1 MLKDERFDLF
11 AFALDRES
19 PEWADRRQ
27 VAYERIR
34 RRRDHDLTRDRTRLE
49 PGGEIH
55 SVTVCDVVPQ
65 FLAPDVAYKRCTC
78 RNPHPESGER
88 WVLSDNGLDGAL
100 HRKSRPGSGESV
112 ARLLDWCVPDRHDR
126 VSSELDDRAAVG
138 EEHCAN
144 ETGRQVVRT
153 AQPSAE
159 DADGE
164 DQHKVSDKPSER
176 FTRVGEGEGAERRE
190 KRPENNDARG
200 NEAAQH
206 DHEGERES
214 EHEAEL

>member
-55 SVTVCDVVPQ
+55 SVTVRNVVPQ
-65 FLAPDVAYKRCTC
+65 FLAPDVAYKRCTS

-100 HRKSRPGSGESV
+100 HRKSRPGGGESV

-126 VSSELDDRAAVG
+126 VSSELDDRPAVG
-138 EEHCAN
+138 EDHRHHRTEIAI
-144 ETGRQVVRT
+144 EREDRLPGRPT
-153 AQPSAE
+153 L
-159 DADGE
+159 GE
-164 DQHKVSDKPSER
+164 RGESGE
-176 FTRVGEGEGAERRE
+176 VGEERRYLSVLTAE
-190 KRPENNDARG
+190 GGATRIGEQRT
-200 NEAAQH
+200 H
-206 DHEGERES
+206 DLR
-214 EHEAEL
+214 